1 MDLAPY
7 KANKAIPIPLLRFI
21 RSCELK
27 MMTINFQ
34 NKINHKVEDTS
45 KQKVVYISNKYVKK
59 QT

>member
-7 KANKAIPIPLLRFI
+7 KANKAIPLLRCI